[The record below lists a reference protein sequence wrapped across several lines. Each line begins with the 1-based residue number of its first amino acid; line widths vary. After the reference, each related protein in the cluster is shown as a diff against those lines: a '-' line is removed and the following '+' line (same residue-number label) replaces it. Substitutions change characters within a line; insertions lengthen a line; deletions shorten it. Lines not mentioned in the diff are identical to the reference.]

1 MMKFGVTVLLI
12 ATGEKRIMQRTLQA
26 LFLSAALAAVAVS
39 PAVASGKHAGG
50 HDDEWAKVGRPGDP
64 RKAARTVEIG
74 AYDTMRFNHA
84 RFTVKRGE
92 TVRIVLRNVGQ
103 LPHELVLGDER
114 SLREHAELMRKFPEM
129 EHADPNQVS
138 AAPGKTGE
146 LVWQFTKAGTV
157 HFACLHPGHYEAGM
171 KGSITVTTK

>member
-1 MMKFGVTVLLI
+1 
-12 ATGEKRIMQRTLQA
+12 MQKMYQA
-26 LFLSAALAAVAVS
+26 VFHGAALAALISSSAM
-39 PAVASGKHAGG
+39 AGGKHAGG
-50 HDDEWAKVGRPGDP
+50 HQDEWAKIGRPGDP
-64 RKAARTVEIG
+64 KKAVRTVEIG

-84 RFTVKRGE
+84 HFTVKRGE

-103 LPHELVLGDER
+103 LPHEMVLGDEK

-138 AAPGKTGE
+138 VAPGKTGE

-157 HFACLHPGHYEAGM
+157 PFACLHPGHYEAGM
-171 KGSITVTTK
+171 KGSITVTAK

>member
-1 MMKFGVTVLLI
+1 
-12 ATGEKRIMQRTLQA
+12 MQKTLQA
-26 LFLSAALAAVAVS
+26 LFVGAAFAFAAPAAVAG
-39 PAVASGKHAGG
+39 GKHAGG
-50 HDDEWAKVGRPGDP
+50 HDDEWAKFGRPGDP
-64 RKAARTVEIG
+64 KKVFRTVEVG

-84 RFTVKRGE
+84 HFTVKRGE

-103 LPHELVLGDER
+103 LPHELVLGDET

-129 EHADPNQVS
+129 EHADPNQVGV
-138 AAPGKTGE
+138 APGKTGE

-171 KGSITVTTK
+171 NGSITVTAN

>member
-1 MMKFGVTVLLI
+1 MHK
-12 ATGEKRIMQRTLQA
+12 TLQA
-26 LFLSAALAAVAVS
+26 LFLSTALAAFAAS
-39 PAVASGKHAGG
+39 PAFAAGKHAGG
-50 HDDEWAKVGRPGDP
+50 HDDEWAKIGRPGDP
-64 RKAARTVEIG
+64 GKAVRTIEIG

-84 RFTVKRGE
+84 QFTVKRGE
-92 TVRIVLRNVGQ
+92 TVRIVLRNAGKV
-103 LPHELVLGDER
+103 PHELVLGDEK
-114 SLREHAELMRKFPEM
+114 SLREHAKLMQKFPEM

-171 KGSITVTTK
+171 KGSITVTAK

>member
-1 MMKFGVTVLLI
+1 
-12 ATGEKRIMQRTLQA
+12 MQKGFTRRAIQA
-26 LFLSAALAAVAVS
+26 VFIGGALAALTAS
-39 PAVASGKHAGG
+39 PATAGGKHAGG
-50 HDDEWAKVGRPGDP
+50 HDDEWAKVGRPGKP
-64 RKAARTVEIG
+64 EKAVRTVEIG

-84 RFTVKRGE
+84 QFTVKRGE
-92 TVRIVLRNVGQ
+92 TVRIVLRNRGQ
-103 LPHELVLGDER
+103 LPHELVLGDEK

-138 AAPGKTGE
+138 VAPGKTAE

-171 KGSITVTTK
+171 KGSITVAVK